1 MSSASARND
10 MTGPPGGGDPS
21 PARSD
26 LRVILVGR
34 TGLDQSLRRD
44 RRVEVIRARTPM
56 DAVGELSDPIDSDSP
71 ARTVVV
77 VAPDAEPEMKELAGF
92 VQGLRIVDPRVRVAR
107 VGGNGGAPYDA
118 GVQQGAGADDLR
130 MLFDAAHEEASLAA
144 PEPTPAPDPD
154 PIEDEF
160 VEAPSELMPAEFT
173 TDIDAVEMI
182 TRGRDPLETCLT
194 LIRSRM
200 GRSDARYVPLGDGL
214 IAGQIAGNP
223 KAGCA
228 EVRLGSTP
236 VGLLV
241 LEGPAPSPAELE
253 ALEEHARWLG
263 AWIRLSEQQRAL
275 RLAAFTD
282 TLTGAWNRRYYERY
296 TDAAIEQ
303 ARAARQTL
311 TVLFFDIDDFKIYND
326 RYGYEAGDAILTETV
341 RMMRSVVRPS
351 DRVCRIG
358 GDEFAVVFF
367 EPQGPRRPD
376 SRPPESIFEIATRF
390 QRQICDARFPKL
402 GAEAQGTLTI
412 SGGLATYPWDG
423 VDAESLRKRAAELAS
438 QSKRQG
444 KNVITLG
451 PGAERVCNLPD
462 PD

>member
-1 MSSASARND
+1 MSGASARKD
-10 MTGPPGGGDPS
+10 LTGPSGDGEHTPS
-21 PARSD
+21 AGD

-71 ARTVVV
+71 ARTIVV
-77 VAPDAEPEMKELAGF
+77 VAPDIEPSAPELPGF
-92 VQGLRIVDPRVRVAR
+92 IQGLRIVDPRVRVVR
-107 VGGNGGAPYDA
+107 VGSGNAHYDA
-118 GVQQGAGADDLR
+118 GIRQGAGADDLR
-130 MLFDAAHEEASLAA
+130 TLFEAPTPNQEPEPAPVSEIPESSE
-144 PEPTPAPDPD
+144 PEPTTS
-154 PIEDEF
+154 
-160 VEAPSELMPAEFT
+160 PSGV
-173 TDIDAVEMI
+173 TDLAAVEMI
-182 TRGRDPLETCLT
+182 TRGRDPLETCLA
-194 LIRSRM
+194 LIRQRM
-200 GRSDARYVPLGDGL
+200 GRDDVQYVPMTEDAVAGDPRAGSAPVHLGDTL
-214 IAGQIAGNP
+214 A
-223 KAGCA
+223 
-228 EVRLGSTP
+228 
-236 VGLLV
+236 GLLV
-241 LEGPAPSPAELE
+241 LEGPAPAPEQLE
-253 ALEEHARWLG
+253 TLREHAHWLS

-275 RLAAFTD
+275 RLGALTD

-296 TDAAIEQ
+296 TDAAIDQ

-311 TVLFFDIDDFKIYND
+311 TVLFFDIDDFKKYND
-326 RYGYEAGDAILTETV
+326 RYGYEAGDEILTETV

-376 SRPPESIFEIATRF
+376 SHPPETIFDIATRF
-390 QRQICDARFPKL
+390 QRQICDHRFPKL

-423 VDAESLRKRAAELAS
+423 VDAESLRRRAAELAR

-451 PGAERVCNLPD
+451 PGAEQVCRPS
-462 PD
+462 